1 MFELLTRTL
10 VVCLLTAHAAAGQ
23 YATGQSFINR
33 NIPGARLAQIPEAR
47 PKPNLYHWSLA
58 ALAAANV
65 ADVATT
71 WGRPELNPALGG
83 TPRFGLVSLVAKSA
97 LCGGSFL
104 LQRKL
109 IHSHPGSRRSF
120 TWVNFVMAGGLG
132 GVAVHN
138 QSRGAPR

>member
-1 MFELLTRTL
+1 MFALSTRTL
-10 VVCLLTAHAAAGQ
+10 FVCLLTAHAAAGQ
-23 YATGQSFINR
+23 YAAGQSFIKHHLS
-33 NIPGARLAQIPEAR
+33 GVRLAQIPDAR
-47 PKPNLYHWSLA
+47 PKANLYHWSLA

-71 WGRPELNPALGG
+71 WGRPELNPILGG
-83 TPRFGLVSLVAKSA
+83 TARFGLVSLAAKSA

-109 IHSHPGSRRSF
+109 IHRNPGLRRTF

-138 QSRGAPR
+138 QSLGAPR